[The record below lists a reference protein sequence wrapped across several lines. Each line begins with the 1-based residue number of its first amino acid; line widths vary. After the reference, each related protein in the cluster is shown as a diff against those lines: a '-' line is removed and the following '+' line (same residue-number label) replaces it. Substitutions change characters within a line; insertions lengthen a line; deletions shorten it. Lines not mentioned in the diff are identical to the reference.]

1 MITGKT
7 QSGFEFSIEK
17 DRLDNMELLDELAE
31 IDAGNVAAISRAST
45 LLLGK
50 EQKKSLYKHLRREGG
65 NIPIEAFVNEIAD
78 IMNEAGKQGK
88 NS

>member
-7 QSGFEFSIEK
+7 QSGFNFSIEK
-17 DRLDNMELLDELAE
+17 DRLDNMELLDALAE

-45 LLLGK
+45 LLLGD
-50 EQKKSLYKHLRREGG
+50 EQKKSLYEHLRGEKG
-65 NIPIEAFVNEIAD
+65 NVPIEAFTNEIAD
-78 IMNEAGKQGK
+78 IMKEAGKQGK

>member
-50 EQKKSLYKHLRREGG
+50 EQKKSLYKHLRREKG
-65 NIPIEAFVNEIAD
+65 NIPIEAFVNEI
-78 IMNEAGKQGK
+78 
-88 NS
+88 

>member
-50 EQKKSLYKHLRREGG
+50 EQKKSLYKHLRREKG
-65 NIPIEAFVNEIAD
+65 NIPIEAFVNEIVD

>member
-17 DRLDNMELLDELAE
+17 DCLDNMELLDELAE

-50 EQKKSLYKHLRREGG
+50 EQKKSLYKHLRREKG

>member
-50 EQKKSLYKHLRREGG
+50 EQKKSLYKHLRGEKG